1 MEIAAPRSVI
11 AKNTVE
17 AIQAGL
23 VFGTAAEV
31 DGVIERIQKDI
42 GPATVIATGGRASVV
57 MPHCNSI
64 DHHDQWLTLQGLRV
78 VFDRNTSDQD
88 G

>member
-1 MEIAAPRSVI
+1 
-11 AKNTVE
+11 
-17 AIQAGL
+17 
-23 VFGTAAEV
+23 
-31 DGVIERIQKDI
+31 
-42 GPATVIATGGRASVV
+42 